1 MDDLRRF
8 LPLLFTFF
16 NAFSS
21 SSPQP
26 YIGINYG
33 KVADNLPPPEST
45 ARLLESTS
53 ISKLRLYG
61 VDPAIIRSLAGTN
74 ISLILGTTNADIP
87 SLAASLT
94 AASAWVSSNIQ
105 PFLPSSSIYA
115 ISVGNEVLTE
125 ADPSLSSQLLSAM
138 QNLRSAVSAAAAGG
152 ADIKISTVHSMAV
165 LSQSDPPSSGAFSAN
180 LSPSLNPILQ
190 FLHEHAS
197 PFMVNPYPYF
207 AYQSDPRAE
216 TLAFCLFEPNSG
228 RPDPGSGVTYTNM
241 FDAQVGAVRAALS
254 AAGFSGVPVVVA
266 ETGWPYRGDQGEEG
280 ATVENA
286 RAYNGNLVT
295 HLRAMADPVETYI
308 FALYDEDLKPGPLSE
323 RSFGLFSPDR
333 TPIYDVGLLKAPVEP
348 SAPPVPAPSEGVSSG
363 PSEGVTPPPPP
374 ISRIAPP
381 LPPEL
386 APAGEVCGV
395 KGGRGGGTCGQPVTQ
410 DPSRSSDKSGERRLR
425 IKETLLVLD
434 FALLVFFRRL
444 M

>member
-8 LPLLFTFF
+8 LLLLFTFF

-33 KVADNLPPPEST
+33 EVADNLPPPEST

-87 SLAASLT
+87 SLAASPT
-94 AASAWVSSNIQ
+94 AAAAWVSSNIQ

-125 ADPSLSSQLLSAM
+125 ADPSLSSQLLPAM
-138 QNLRSAVSAAAAGG
+138 QNLRSAVSAAAGG

-323 RSFGLFSPDR
+323 RSFGLFRPDL

-348 SAPPVPAPSEGVSSG
+348 SAPPVPAPSEGVSPPPG
-363 PSEGVTPPPPP
+363 PSEVVTPPPPP
-374 ISRIAPP
+374 ISRVAPP
-381 LPPEL
+381 PPLEL
-386 APAGEVCGV
+386 APAGEMCGV
-395 KGGRGGGTCGQPVTQ
+395 KGGRGGTCRQPVTR
-410 DPSRSSDKSGERRLR
+410 DPSRSSDKSGAGRLR
-425 IKETLLVLD
+425 IKDTLVLD
-434 FALLVFFRRL
+434 FALLVFVRRL